1 VVGMMEIIDS
11 LTLENS
17 GQFVDYAGKPIG
29 W

>member
-1 VVGMMEIIDS
+1 MMKIIDN

-17 GQFVDYAGKPIG
+17 GQFLDYAGKPIG